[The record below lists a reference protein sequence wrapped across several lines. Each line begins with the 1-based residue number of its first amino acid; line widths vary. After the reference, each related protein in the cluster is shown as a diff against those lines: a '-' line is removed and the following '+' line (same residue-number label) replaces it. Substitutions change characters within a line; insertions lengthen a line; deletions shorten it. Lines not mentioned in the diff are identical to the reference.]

1 MSAATVLFGCS
12 APSLDVGSNI
22 VWSTDFESG
31 DFSAWSAPPGTGGA
45 YVDTGGPDT
54 PSIAITTEQAH
65 SGRYSAK
72 LTSTAA
78 PPESPLEPNGAG
90 MYKQGTFPQAAY
102 YSVWYYVPQVYPSPA
117 AWDILRLNVPEAA
130 PDASAEAGGPS
141 DASTEG
147 GTLSLDASAEA
158 APDVSGEAGTLP
170 LAAPDGSAEA
180 GADASAQTEAGVAPL
195 PDPGANIPN
204 FIDLSLEWLPDGT
217 MTIRLVDGRHQY
229 LTSPLPDPV
238 PAIPIGQ
245 WFQIECFYDSAADST
260 GRLTVWLQGIP
271 IYDLQRPMSG
281 TPAVFFT
288 ACSYADETQPTV
300 IYIDDVAISSV
311 RVTPEGRL
319 TVPP

>member
-1 MSAATVLFGCS
+1 MSAAMLLFGCS
-12 APSLDVGSNI
+12 PPSLDVGSNI

-45 YVDTGGPDT
+45 YVDNPGPDT
-54 PSIAITTEQAH
+54 ASIAITTEQAH

-78 PPESPLEPNGAG
+78 MPESPLQPNGAG
-90 MYKQGTFPQAAY
+90 MYKQATFPQAAY

-130 PDASAEAGGPS
+130 LDASAEAGGPL
-141 DASTEG
+141 DASTDVG
-147 GTLSLDASAEA
+147 ALPLDASAEA
-158 APDVSGEAGTLP
+158 APDASGEAGPPP
-170 LAAPDGSAEA
+170 LAPDASAEA
-180 GADASAQTEAGVAPL
+180 GADASAQTEAGVAAL
-195 PDPGANIPN
+195 PDPEANTPN

-217 MTIRLVDGRHQY
+217 MTIRLVDARHQY

-288 ACSYADETQPTV
+288 ACSYADETEPTV

>member
-1 MSAATVLFGCS
+1 
-12 APSLDVGSNI
+12 
-22 VWSTDFESG
+22 
-31 DFSAWSAPPGTGGA
+31 
-45 YVDTGGPDT
+45 
-54 PSIAITTEQAH
+54 
-65 SGRYSAK
+65 
-72 LTSTAA
+72 
-78 PPESPLEPNGAG
+78 